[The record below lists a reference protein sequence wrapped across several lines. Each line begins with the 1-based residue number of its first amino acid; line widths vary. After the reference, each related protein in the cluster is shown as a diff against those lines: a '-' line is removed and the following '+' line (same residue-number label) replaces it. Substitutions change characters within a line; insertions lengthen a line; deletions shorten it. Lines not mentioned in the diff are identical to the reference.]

1 MDELIKFKN
10 EAETYQDQL
19 LDQLMAVLD
28 PEQGIDIVNL
38 GLIYE
43 LDMDTEGNLHVLMTL
58 TTIGCPLADVIGAEI
73 KYALSELDFVNSIE
87 TEVTFEPAWDISRLS
102 RYGRIALGIRGYAIN
117 RPLSDSLGSTILLNL
132 PKILRF
138 HR

>member
-1 MDELIKFKN
+1 MDELITFKN

-28 PEQGIDIVNL
+28 PELGIDIVNL

-102 RYGRIALGIRGYAIN
+102 RYGRIALGIRG
-117 RPLSDSLGSTILLNL
+117 
-132 PKILRF
+132 
-138 HR
+138 